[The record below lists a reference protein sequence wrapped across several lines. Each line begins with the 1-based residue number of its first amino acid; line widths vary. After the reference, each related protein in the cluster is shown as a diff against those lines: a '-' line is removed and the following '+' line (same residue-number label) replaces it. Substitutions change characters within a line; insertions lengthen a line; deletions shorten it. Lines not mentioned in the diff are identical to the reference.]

1 MYFIQTNT
9 TKLERNS
16 GSPNNL
22 PAVKVRF
29 DSVVSV
35 GTDMSLIILT
45 KYMDKIHN

>member
-22 PAVKVRF
+22 PAKF
-29 DSVVSV
+29 KSD
-35 GTDMSLIILT
+35 LT
-45 KYMDKIHN
+45 VWFPLELTCR